1 MKHIIT
7 MVIALV
13 AMVVHAQS
21 DYGQW
26 ILHPVFA
33 GENITNCIDVGDEVY
48 YLASGNLYRYD
59 KSTQENEHLNRANYL
74 SDSGVK
80 NIYYNDDKDYIMVAY
95 LNSNIDVIDVRN
107 GDVNNISDIKNADI
121 VTSREIN
128 DITFDRDDHAVV
140 ATDFGFVIINVKKY
154 EVQSSYISDK
164 AMSSAVILGGN
175 LILNQEGTFYYAPA
189 DKHIQHLSDFN
200 QAQVGLSGAIVPID
214 DSSFFILASNQLA
227 RVTVSSSGNNLTFT
241 KSQVAQGKPIAV
253 HKMSDGGYVV
263 SFDDADYYY
272 TTSATGDNAV
282 RHEGA
287 GIYSSQEGSDDMWV
301 LTPEGLKHMSG
312 GTITN
317 NITPNAIS
325 ISSYPFWM
333 AYDTANDQLYLTST
347 SDNAVLDNILD
358 LGAEIALA
366 NKTQFN
372 TFDGI
377 FWEDVTPED
386 MPEPD
391 AEGSY
396 CCNWFV
402 LSPNESN
409 TYYFST
415 RKKGVVKVTDKKIV
429 AWYNSENC
437 GFITKTRM
445 PALRFDSQGNLWIV
459 QTQDNDH
466 PVRVLT
472 PAKQAKGSQI
482 TAQDFIYN
490 NSNHISNLNHNSF
503 KRAQFAIGAGDTK
516 VFASGH
522 YQKPIVIWNNNSDL
536 SLNRSISFASGTL
549 PDQDGKNMAWYDI
562 RCLTADLNG
571 LVWMGTTTGMIA
583 FDPSKAFDADF
594 HVNHIK
600 VPRNDGTNLADYLL
614 DGQTIN
620 CIAVDGANRKWIGTK
635 DSGLFLV
642 SADGQ
647 TVLKNFN
654 ANNSV
659 MGSNQIYYVCCDPTS
674 NAVFVSTPLGV
685 AEYKSD
691 ATPGQANY
699 SNIYAYPNPVRP
711 DYGGPINIT
720 GLMENSLVKIAD
732 PSGNVIRSL
741 KSTGGMVSWDG
752 CNYNGDLVPTG
763 VYTILASPA
772 NGSGGGT
779 TKVLIV
785 R

>member
-1 MKHIIT
+1 
-7 MVIALV
+7 
-13 AMVVHAQS
+13 
-21 DYGQW
+21 
-26 ILHPVFA
+26 
-33 GENITNCIDVGDEVY
+33 
-48 YLASGNLYRYD
+48 
-59 KSTQENEHLNRANYL
+59 
-74 SDSGVK
+74 
-80 NIYYNDDKDYIMVAY
+80 
-95 LNSNIDVIDVRN
+95 
-107 GDVNNISDIKNADI
+107 
-121 VTSREIN
+121 
-128 DITFDRDDHAVV
+128 
-140 ATDFGFVIINVKKY
+140 
-154 EVQSSYISDK
+154 
-164 AMSSAVILGGN
+164 
-175 LILNQEGTFYYAPA
+175 
-189 DKHIQHLSDFN
+189 
-200 QAQVGLSGAIVPID
+200 
-214 DSSFFILASNQLA
+214 
-227 RVTVSSSGNNLTFT
+227 
-241 KSQVAQGKPIAV
+241 
-253 HKMSDGGYVV
+253 
-263 SFDDADYYY
+263 
-272 TTSATGDNAV
+272 
-282 RHEGA
+282 
-287 GIYSSQEGSDDMWV
+287 MWV

-312 GTITN
+312 GTVTH

-571 LVWMGTTTGMIA
+571 LVWMGTTTGVIA

-752 CNYNGDLVPTG
+752 CNYNGHLVPTG